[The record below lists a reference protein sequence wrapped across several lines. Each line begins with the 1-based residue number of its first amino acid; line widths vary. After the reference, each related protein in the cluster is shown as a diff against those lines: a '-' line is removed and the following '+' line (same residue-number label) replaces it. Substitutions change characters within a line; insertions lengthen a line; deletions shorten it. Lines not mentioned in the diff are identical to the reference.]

1 LKEDAVKGLPEY
13 IRERALKLVQN
24 NKQESTMTIQGNEV
38 YYEIIAQEKEEVSK
52 GITKVDD
59 PKARCNLSVIC
70 LFQLAIVR

>member
-1 LKEDAVKGLPEY
+1 
-13 IRERALKLVQN
+13 
-24 NKQESTMTIQGNEV
+24 MTIQV

-59 PKARCNLSVIC
+59 PGCNLSVIC

>member
-1 LKEDAVKGLPEY
+1 
-13 IRERALKLVQN
+13 
-24 NKQESTMTIQGNEV
+24 MTIQV

-59 PKARCNLSVIC
+59 PARCNLSVIC